1 MTDPQPAA
9 LPPPNPQSEIPPKPP
24 AKEGSKS
31 KRMWGGRM
39 KKSLD
44 PVALAFSSSIA
55 MDIRLL
61 PYDVEASVAW
71 AEALRRAR
79 ILSAAETRAIVR
91 GLRQIRKEPLPADLA
106 AFEDV
111 HSYVES
117 RLRQIVGEPADKLHT
132 GRSRNDQVLTDVAL
146 YIRRSAAV
154 IVAELKQL
162 SKIFLNRASREK
174 KFPMPGFTH
183 LQPAQVVTL
192 GAHLLAY
199 AEMFIRDYGRIK
211 LLLQPLDACPL
222 GSGAIGG
229 TTIPVDRDFLARRL
243 GFPRP
248 TASAMETV
256 AGRDMA
262 TDFVYALTMVMI
274 HLSRFSE
281 EIVLWSNPYF
291 GFVHLPDRYSTG
303 SSLMPQKRNPDLSE
317 LSRGRAARAIADLT
331 GLLALQKALPLT
343 YNRDL
348 QEDKVYLF
356 DLVDLVTASIRL
368 HVRMVPRIE
377 FDRKRMRESCREG
390 FMEATDLAEYL
401 AKKGLPFRQAHEVIG
416 QIVRRLERRGKR
428 FRDLTPKDLRSYNSL
443 FGEDVQPLLN
453 AERSPERK
461 RTYGSVAP
469 SSVGRRIIR
478 LRMTR
483 IY

>member
-1 MTDPQPAA
+1 MTSETPNTAQAS
-9 LPPPNPQSEIPPKPP
+9 PPRKT
-24 AKEGSKS
+24 
-31 KRMWGGRM
+31 MWGGRM
-39 KKSLD
+39 RRPLD
-44 PVALAFSSSIA
+44 PAALAYSSSIA
-55 MDIRLL
+55 LDFRLL
-61 PYDVEASVAW
+61 PYDIEASVAW
-71 AEALRRAR
+71 AEALRRAHVVT
-79 ILSAAETRAIVR
+79 ADETRQMVQ
-91 GLRQIRKEPLPADLA
+91 GLKKILKEPVPPAVELA

-111 HSYVES
+111 HSFVES
-117 RLRQIVGEPADKLHT
+117 RLRDHIGEVADKLHT

-146 YIRRSAAV
+146 YIRHSAAE
-154 IVAELKQL
+154 IVKQLKIL
-162 SKIFLNRASREK
+162 SKILLNRASKTK

-192 GAHLLAY
+192 GAHFLAY
-199 AEMFIRDYGRIK
+199 AEMFLRDLGRIK
-211 LLLQPLDACPL
+211 LLLQPLDSCPL
-222 GSGAIGG
+222 GCGAIGG
-229 TTIPVDRDFLARRL
+229 TTIPIDRDFLARRL
-243 GFPRP
+243 GFARP
-248 TASAMETV
+248 TASAMETI
-256 AGRDMA
+256 AGRDLV

-281 EIVLWSNPYF
+281 EMVLWSNPYF

-303 SSLMPQKRNPDLSE
+303 SSLMPQKRNPDISE

-331 GLLALQKALPLT
+331 GLLTLQKALPLT

-348 QEDKVYLF
+348 QEDKIYLF
-356 DLVDLVTASIRL
+356 DLVDVVTAALRI
-368 HVRMVPRIE
+368 HVRMIPRVK
-377 FDRKRMRESCREG
+377 FDRKRLRDACKEG

-401 AKKGLPFRQAHEVIG
+401 AKKGMPFRQAHELVGHI
-416 QIVRRLERRGKR
+416 IRRLERRGKR
-428 FRDLTPKDLRSYNSL
+428 FRDLTAKDLQSYNQL
-443 FGEDVQPLLN
+443 FGADAEGLLN